1 MTDDMTQHT
10 MSAQDVQSLVA
21 AALPGALVDVRD
33 DTHKHLT
40 HNAMV
45 DHFGGHYK
53 IRVVWEGFAGMARIA
68 RHRMV
73 QNILGEAWTAGHVHS
88 LSLRLMTR
96 EEAGD
101 VA

>member
-1 MTDDMTQHT
+1 
-10 MSAQDVQSLVA
+10 MSASDVQTLIA
-21 AALPGALVDVRD
+21 AALPGALIDVRD
-33 DTHKHLT
+33 DTHKHLL

-53 IRVVWEGFAGMARIA
+53 IRIVWEGFSTMPRIE

-73 QNILGEAWTAGHVHS
+73 QRILGEAWDAGHVHS
-88 LSLRLMTR
+88 IALRLVTR

>member
-1 MTDDMTQHT
+1 
-10 MSAQDVQSLVA
+10 MSAADVQTLLE
-21 AALPGALVDVRD
+21 AALPGALVTVRD
-33 DTHKHLT
+33 DTHKHLA

-53 IRVVWEGFAGMARIA
+53 IRIVWEGFAAMPRLA

-73 QNILGEAWTAGHVHS
+73 HGLFAAAREAGDIHALT
-88 LSLRLMTR
+88 LRLMTR